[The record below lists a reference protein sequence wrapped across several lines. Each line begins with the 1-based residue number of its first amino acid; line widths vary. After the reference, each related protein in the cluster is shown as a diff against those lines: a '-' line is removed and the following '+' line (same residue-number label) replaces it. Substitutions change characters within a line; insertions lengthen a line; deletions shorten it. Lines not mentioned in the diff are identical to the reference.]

1 MTGFDLTP
9 NRFSSPVLIHVAT
22 APRPRYPAAP
32 QRKLYVSAASEMT
45 KRPLNHS
52 VVHQH
57 EVLRPQE
64 CESVRDRVISLR
76 EHWTQRSDAGDF
88 FTLGAAAY
96 LDAPTRRDA
105 YITTAQTLNSV
116 LRENF
121 EWLYE
126 RVRDGFEQVLGQPV
140 SYTCDCALPGFHI
153 FVFSGDDQSSDRPA
167 TRAHFDLQWMHAMP
181 GPPPEET
188 LSFTLLV
195 EEPSGGSSME
205 IWPAHKNAVRAN
217 FNALQYAAAQPST
230 TLRYSR
236 GYMVVHD
243 GLLLHAI
250 GRASIAAPKGTRI
263 TLQGHGA
270 RTSEGWK
277 FYW

>member
-1 MTGFDLTP
+1 
-9 NRFSSPVLIHVAT
+9 
-22 APRPRYPAAP
+22 
-32 QRKLYVSAASEMT
+32 
-45 KRPLNHS
+45 
-52 VVHQH
+52 
-57 EVLRPQE
+57 VLRPKE
-64 CESVRDRVISLR
+64 CEAVRERVVALR
-76 EHWTQRSDAGDF
+76 EHWTRRSEGDF

-96 LDAPTRRDA
+96 LDAPARLDA
-105 YITTAQTLNSV
+105 YTKIAQTLNPV

-126 RVRDGFEQVLGQPV
+126 RVRGGLEQVLGQPV
-140 SYTCDCALPGFHI
+140 SYTCECALPGFHI
-153 FVFSGDDQSSDRPA
+153 FLFSGDDQSSDRPA

-181 GPPPEET
+181 GHPPEET

-205 IWPAHKNAVRAN
+205 IWPAHKNAVPSN
-217 FNALQYAAAQPST
+217 FNALQYAATHSSR
-230 TLRYSR
+230 TLRYSP

-250 GRASIAAPKGTRI
+250 GQASIAAPRGTRI

-270 RTSEGWK
+270 RSSEGWK
-277 FYW
+277 LYW